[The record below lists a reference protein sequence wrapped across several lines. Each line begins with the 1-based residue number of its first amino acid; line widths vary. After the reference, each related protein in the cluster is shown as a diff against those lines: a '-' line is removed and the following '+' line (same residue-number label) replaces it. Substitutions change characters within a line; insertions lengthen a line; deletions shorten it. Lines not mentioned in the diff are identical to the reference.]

1 MKKRRMKLLSLMLT
15 VAVTMTTVLPVS
27 AATVS
32 EGAVQS
38 QESSQTLLEGQPD
51 GGQQEVGEQETG
63 EETPDAKET
72 PDVKET
78 PNVKETP
85 DEKETPDAEVEAPSE
100 DMKEEPNETPAD
112 EAKTEEPSQEVL
124 EERQPTDTITVLKN
138 NEVKGEKIDEH
149 WTLETVV
156 DASNKAKQVIYR
168 YYENLANADTLTE
181 KWVFEVE
188 KSIWEKYEAETDV
201 TPVVLSEDVYQI
213 GKDSY
218 YLNAKGQFASNA
230 WKKYRSETG
239 TEYYYYFNAEGKK
252 DASKTGLRT
261 DIENGVT
268 YFLEENGEIFKNG
281 QKVINGVTYVFG
293 ADGKCTSNYKPGW
306 EKTAD
311 GWKWKQA
318 DGTYA
323 AGTWILTSGK
333 YYYLKSNGVMATYWT
348 QVDGKYYFLG
358 ADGSMRTY
366 WQNIYGKYYW
376 LGRDGAMK
384 TGWQQVYG
392 KWYYLG
398 KENDGAMKYYWQ
410 KIDGKYYW
418 LGHGN
423 DGAMKTYWQKIY
435 GKYYF
440 LGSDGSM
447 RTGWQNIYG
456 KYYYLGGASDGSM
469 KTGWQKIGNKK
480 YYFGGANDGVMKTG
494 WQKIDGKYYY
504 FGGTADGA
512 MKTGW
517 TSVGSKWYYLD
528 SNGVMQTGYIKT
540 GNTRFYMDANG
551 VMQTGWQYVNGYK
564 LYFKSNGAL
573 QQDVSSMVSGPYRL
587 RVNRTTCMVTVF
599 AKDGSNGYI
608 IPVKS
613 MTCSVGLPATPT
625 PTGTFY
631 IGDQDR
637 WHILMGPSW
646 GQYTS
651 HVYQGIFIHSV
662 AGGQQSIYN
671 LNAADYNNLGRPASH
686 GCIRLCVR
694 DAKWIYTNVS
704 RGSQITIG
712 DGYYEP
718 FDKPATIKLA
728 PGTNLMDPTQC

>member
-1 MKKRRMKLLSLMLT
+1 
-15 VAVTMTTVLPVS
+15 
-27 AATVS
+27 
-32 EGAVQS
+32 
-38 QESSQTLLEGQPD
+38 
-51 GGQQEVGEQETG
+51 
-63 EETPDAKET
+63 
-72 PDVKET
+72 
-78 PNVKETP
+78 
-85 DEKETPDAEVEAPSE
+85 
-100 DMKEEPNETPAD
+100 
-112 EAKTEEPSQEVL
+112 
-124 EERQPTDTITVLKN
+124 
-138 NEVKGEKIDEH
+138 
-149 WTLETVV
+149 
-156 DASNKAKQVIYR
+156 
-168 YYENLANADTLTE
+168 
-181 KWVFEVE
+181 
-188 KSIWEKYEAETDV
+188 
-201 TPVVLSEDVYQI
+201 
-213 GKDSY
+213 
-218 YLNAKGQFASNA
+218 
-230 WKKYRSETG
+230 
-239 TEYYYYFNAEGKK
+239 
-252 DASKTGLRT
+252 
-261 DIENGVT
+261 
-268 YFLEENGEIFKNG
+268 
-281 QKVINGVTYVFG
+281 
-293 ADGKCTSNYKPGW
+293 
-306 EKTAD
+306 
-311 GWKWKQA
+311 
-318 DGTYA
+318 
-323 AGTWILTSGK
+323 
-333 YYYLKSNGVMATYWT
+333 
-348 QVDGKYYFLG
+348 
-358 ADGSMRTY
+358 
-366 WQNIYGKYYW
+366 
-376 LGRDGAMK
+376 
-384 TGWQQVYG
+384 
-392 KWYYLG
+392 
-398 KENDGAMKYYWQ
+398 MKYYWQ

-435 GKYYF
+435 GRYYF

-447 RTGWQNIYG
+447 RTGWQKIYG
-456 KYYYLGGASDGSM
+456 KYYYLGGSSDGSM

-528 SNGVMQTGYIKT
+528 GNGVMQTGYIKT

-662 AGGQQSIYN
+662 AGGRQNIYN

>member
-1 MKKRRMKLLSLMLT
+1 MQRINLH
-15 VAVTMTTVLPVS
+15 
-27 AATVS
+27 
-32 EGAVQS
+32 
-38 QESSQTLLEGQPD
+38 
-51 GGQQEVGEQETG
+51 
-63 EETPDAKET
+63 
-72 PDVKET
+72 
-78 PNVKETP
+78 
-85 DEKETPDAEVEAPSE
+85 
-100 DMKEEPNETPAD
+100 
-112 EAKTEEPSQEVL
+112 
-124 EERQPTDTITVLKN
+124 PTHGKN
-138 NEVKGEKIDEH
+138 IEVKPEQSI
-149 WTLETVV
+149 
-156 DASNKAKQVIYR
+156 IIF
-168 YYENLANADTLTE
+168 LT
-181 KWVFEVE
+181 
-188 KSIWEKYEAETDV
+188 
-201 TPVVLSEDVYQI
+201 
-213 GKDSY
+213 
-218 YLNAKGQFASNA
+218 
-230 WKKYRSETG
+230 
-239 TEYYYYFNAEGKK
+239 AEGKK

-333 YYYLKSNGVMATYWT
+333 YYYLKSNGIMATYWT

-447 RTGWQNIYG
+447 RTGWQKIYG

-662 AGGQQSIYN
+662 AGGRQNIYN

>member
-15 VAVTMTTVLPVS
+15 AAVTMTTVMPVS

-32 EGAVQS
+32 EGVAQS
-38 QESSQTLLEGQPD
+38 QEDSQTLLEEQPD
-51 GGQQEVGEQETG
+51 GGQQEVEEGETQET
-63 EETPDAKET
+63 ET
-72 PDVKET
+72 PDVDAEQET
-78 PNVKETP
+78 PSA
-85 DEKETPDAEVEAPSE
+85 DS
-100 DMKEEPNETPAD
+100 KEEQTEQTEQTEETVQAPEENTTEEKTEQAPQDATLEEQQKENETVA
-112 EAKTEEPSQEVL
+112 
-124 EERQPTDTITVLKN
+124 LKN
-138 NEVKGEKIDEH
+138 EIKGEKIDEH
-149 WTLETVV
+149 WTQETIT

-168 YYENLANADTLTE
+168 CYESLTNSDTLIE

-188 KSIWEKYEAETDV
+188 TNIWERYDTEEAK
-201 TPVVLSEDVYQI
+201 TPAVLSENIYQI
-213 GKDSY
+213 GKYIY
-218 YLNAKGQFASNA
+218 YLNSNGEFAVNT

-239 TEYYYYFNAEGKK
+239 TEYYYYFDTEGKR
-252 DASKTGLRT
+252 DTSKVGLRT
-261 DIENGVT
+261 DIENGVI

-281 QKVINGVTYVFG
+281 QKVISGVTYLFD
-293 ADGKCTSNYKPGW
+293 ANGKCTANYKPGW

-311 GWKWKQA
+311 GWKWKQE

-323 AGTWILTSGK
+323 ANKWIQTSGK
-333 YYYLKSNGVMATYWT
+333 YYYLKANGIMATYWT

-358 ADGSMRTY
+358 GDGSMRTY
-366 WQNIYGKYYW
+366 WQQIYGKYYW

-398 KENDGAMKYYWQ
+398 KENDGAMKYFWQ

-447 RTGWQNIYG
+447 RTGWQKIYG

-469 KTGWQKIGNKK
+469 KTGWQKIGTKK
-480 YYFGGANDGVMKTG
+480 YFFGGANDGVMKTG
-494 WQKIDGKYYY
+494 WQKLDGKYYY
-504 FGGTADGA
+504 FGAATDGA

-517 TSVGSKWYYLD
+517 TSIGGKWYYLD
-528 SNGVMQTGYIKT
+528 SAGVMQTGYIKT
-540 GNTRFYMDANG
+540 GNTRFYLNSDG

-671 LNAADYNNLGRPASH
+671 LNAADYNNLGQPASH

-718 FDKPATIKLA
+718 YDKPATIKLA

>member
-63 EETPDAKET
+63 EETPD
-72 PDVKET
+72 V
-78 PNVKETP
+78 
-85 DEKETPDAEVEAPSE
+85 KETPDAEAEAPSE

-112 EAKTEEPSQEVL
+112 EAKTEEPSQEGL

-138 NEVKGEKIDEH
+138 NELKGEKIDEH

-156 DASNKAKQVIYR
+156 DESNKAKQIIYR
-168 YYENLANADTLTE
+168 YYENLTNADTLTE

-188 KSIWEKYEAETDV
+188 KSIWVKYETETDV

-333 YYYLKSNGVMATYWT
+333 YYYLKSNGIMATYWT

-447 RTGWQNIYG
+447 RTGWQKIYG

>member
-63 EETPDAKET
+63 EETPD
-72 PDVKET
+72 V
-78 PNVKETP
+78 
-85 DEKETPDAEVEAPSE
+85 KETPDAEAEAPSE

-112 EAKTEEPSQEVL
+112 EAKTEEPSQEGL

-138 NEVKGEKIDEH
+138 NELKGEKIDEH

-156 DASNKAKQVIYR
+156 DASNKAKQIIYR
-168 YYENLANADTLTE
+168 YYENLTNADTLTE

-188 KSIWEKYEAETDV
+188 KSIWVKYEAETDV

-239 TEYYYYFNAEGKK
+239 TEYYYFFNAEGKK

-333 YYYLKSNGVMATYWT
+333 YYYLKSNGIMATYWT

-376 LGRDGAMK
+376 LGR
-384 TGWQQVYG
+384 
-392 KWYYLG
+392 
-398 KENDGAMKYYWQ
+398 
-410 KIDGKYYW
+410 
-418 LGHGN
+418 
-423 DGAMKTYWQKIY
+423 
-435 GKYYF
+435 
-440 LGSDGSM
+440 
-447 RTGWQNIYG
+447 
-456 KYYYLGGASDGSM
+456 
-469 KTGWQKIGNKK
+469 
-480 YYFGGANDGVMKTG
+480 
-494 WQKIDGKYYY
+494 
-504 FGGTADGA
+504 DGA

-662 AGGQQSIYN
+662 AGGRQNIYN

>member
-15 VAVTMTTVLPVS
+15 AAVTMTTVMPVS

-32 EGAVQS
+32 EGVAQS
-38 QESSQTLLEGQPD
+38 QEDSQTLLEEQPD
-51 GGQQEVGEQETG
+51 GGQQEVEEGETQET
-63 EETPDAKET
+63 ET
-72 PDVKET
+72 PDVDSEQET
-78 PNVKETP
+78 PSA
-85 DEKETPDAEVEAPSE
+85 DL
-100 DMKEEPNETPAD
+100 KEEETEETVQTPEENTTEEKTEQAPQDATLEEQQKENETVA
-112 EAKTEEPSQEVL
+112 S
-124 EERQPTDTITVLKN
+124 KN
-138 NEVKGEKIDEH
+138 EIKGEKIDEH
-149 WTLETVV
+149 WTQETIT

-168 YYENLANADTLTE
+168 YYQSLTDANTLVEKWVLEVDKKTWKRYDKETSETPLTLRNDFYEIGKDVYYLTE
-181 KWVFEVE
+181 KGEMTSNIWVRYMGE
-188 KSIWEKYEAETDV
+188 ETD
-201 TPVVLSEDVYQI
+201 TL
-213 GKDSY
+213 
-218 YLNAKGQFASNA
+218 
-230 WKKYRSETG
+230 
-239 TEYYYYFNAEGKK
+239 YYFYVNAEGKR
-252 DASKTGLRT
+252 DLSKVGLRT
-261 DIENGVT
+261 DIEKGVV
-268 YFLEENGEIFKNG
+268 YFLNNDGSVFINGEKTVNG
-281 QKVINGVTYVFG
+281 ITYVFDV
-293 ADGKCTSNYKPGW
+293 DGKGTVKVQAGW

-323 AGTWILTSGK
+323 ANKWIQTSGK
-333 YYYLKSNGVMATYWT
+333 YYYLKANGIMATYWT

-358 ADGSMRTY
+358 GDGSMRTY
-366 WQNIYGKYYW
+366 WQQIYGKYYW

-398 KENDGAMKYYWQ
+398 KENDGAMKYFWQ

-447 RTGWQNIYG
+447 RTGWQKIYG

-469 KTGWQKIGNKK
+469 KTGWQKIGTKK
-480 YYFGGANDGVMKTG
+480 YFFGGANDGVMKTG
-494 WQKIDGKYYY
+494 WQKLDGKYYY
-504 FGGTADGA
+504 FGAATDGA

-517 TSVGSKWYYLD
+517 TSIGGKWYYLD
-528 SNGVMQTGYIKT
+528 SAGVMQTGYIKT
-540 GNTRFYMDANG
+540 GNTRFYLNSDG

-671 LNAADYNNLGRPASH
+671 LNAADYNNLGQPASH

-718 FDKPATIKLA
+718 YDKPATIKLA

>member
-15 VAVTMTTVLPVS
+15 AAVTMTTVLPVS

-32 EGAVQS
+32 EGVAES
-38 QESSQTLLEGQPD
+38 QESSQTLLEEQPD
-51 GGQQEVGEQETG
+51 GGQQELSGEEIQETPKVDANADAEQEVPSADSKEEQNETPDQTPDDETKEETQT
-63 EETPDAKET
+63 EETPQEPAEEQ
-72 PDVKET
+72 PDDGIV
-78 PNVKETP
+78 
-85 DEKETPDAEVEAPSE
+85 
-100 DMKEEPNETPAD
+100 
-112 EAKTEEPSQEVL
+112 
-124 EERQPTDTITVLKN
+124 ILKN
-138 NEVKGEKIDEH
+138 GIKGEKIDEH
-149 WTLETVV
+149 WTLETVA
-156 DASNKAKQVIYR
+156 DASNKAKQLIYR
-168 YYENLANADTLTE
+168 YYDDMTNSDTLVE
-181 KWVFEVE
+181 KWVFEVD
-188 KSIWEKYEAETDV
+188 KKTWKRYESET
-201 TPVVLSEDVYQI
+201 SEIPLISRNEFYMI
-213 GKDSY
+213 GKDFY
-218 YLNAKGQFASNA
+218 YLTPEGKMLTNIWVRYTGE
-230 WKKYRSETG
+230 ET
-239 TEYYYYFNAEGKK
+239 EKVYYFYVNSEGKK
-252 DASKTGLRT
+252 DSSKVGLRT
-261 DIENGVT
+261 DIEKGVV
-268 YFLEENGEIFKNG
+268 YFLENDGSIFRNGEKT
-281 QKVINGVTYVFG
+281 VNGVTYVFD
-293 ADGKCTSNYKPGW
+293 ADGKGKVKVQAGW
-306 EKTAD
+306 EKTSA
-311 GWKWKQA
+311 GWKWKQE

-323 AGTWILTSGK
+323 EDKWVQVNGK
-333 YYYLKSNGVMATYWT
+333 YYYLKPDGIMATYWT

-358 ADGSMRTY
+358 GDGSMRTY
-366 WQNIYGKYYW
+366 WQQIYGKYYW

-447 RTGWQNIYG
+447 RTGWQKIYG

-469 KTGWQKIGNKK
+469 KTGWQNIGNKK

-494 WQKIDGKYYY
+494 WQKLNGKYYY
-504 FGGTADGA
+504 FGGAADGA

-517 TSVGSKWYYLD
+517 TSSGGKWYYLGSD
-528 SNGVMQTGYIKT
+528 GIMQTGYIKT
-540 GNTRFYMDANG
+540 GNTRFYLNANG

-564 LYFKSNGAL
+564 LFFKSNGAL

-637 WHILMGPSW
+637 WHVLMGPSW

-662 AGGQQSIYN
+662 AGGQKSIYN
-671 LNAADYNNLGRPASH
+671 LNAADYNNLGQPASH
-686 GCIRLCVR
+686 GCIRLCVK

-718 FDKPATIKLA
+718 YDKPATIKLA